1 MFSIPVAFLPWLPD
15 PMWGGMIVGL
25 AFLGIASLWY
35 KNKKK
40 KDAEFNEKFEAEKVR
55 RAARGEE

>member
-15 PMWGGMIVGL
+15 PAWGGAIVAVAL
-25 AFLGIASLWY
+25 LGIAGLWY

-40 KDAEFNEKFEAEKVR
+40 KEAEFNEKFEAEKAR